1 MGGSLAWSPYSSKWS
16 VWLWDPV
23 MREGKTFGV
32 FGFFATLYPDSA
44 QFLSNINS
52 SLINLFVG
60 SVTQLTFSFFQSSG
74 SVRLRGQEADERRH
88 PRGPCV
94 FFV

>member
-1 MGGSLAWSPYSSKWS
+1 MGGSSAWSSHSSKWS

-32 FGFFATLYPDSA
+32 FGFVATLCPDSA
-44 QFLSNINS
+44 RVLSNIDC

-74 SVRLRGQEADERRH
+74 SAGLRGSR
-88 PRGPCV
+88 
-94 FFV
+94 